1 MLLRDLDAR
10 STMNKADKRMTAYRV
25 VTAERKDIIIVT
37 IICDECGSEVSINI
51 ETAKIPDACPS
62 CSKAYGEKTASALAA
77 LGRFHRDAA
86 TAESHSG
93 KPIFR
98 FNIKQAE

>member
-1 MLLRDLDAR
+1 MRDLDGR
-10 STMNKADKRMTAYRV
+10 SIMNKVDNRMTTYRV
-25 VTAERKDIIIVT
+25 VTAERKDIIMVT
-37 IICDECGSEVSINI
+37 IICDECGSEVSVNI

-77 LGRFHRDAA
+77 LGRFHREAA
-86 TAESHSG
+86 TAESYCG